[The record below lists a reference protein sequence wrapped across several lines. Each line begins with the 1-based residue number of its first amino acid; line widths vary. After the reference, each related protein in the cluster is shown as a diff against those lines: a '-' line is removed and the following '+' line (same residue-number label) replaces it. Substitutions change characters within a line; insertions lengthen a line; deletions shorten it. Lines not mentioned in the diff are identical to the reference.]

1 MNLTKIIH
9 EKYLEQKPTAE
20 YSRIL
25 YESIELRATLNDDQ
39 QLLLSQLLDKYQA
52 MQLDDQTELIKFTVS
67 LLKQMYN

>member
-25 YESIELRATLNDDQ
+25 YESIEKEKELRATLNDDQ
-39 QLLLSQLLDKYQA
+39 QLLLSQL
-52 MQLDDQTELIKFTVS
+52 
-67 LLKQMYN
+67 